1 MKEKLSVE
9 FFRGLPILVM
19 GDLMLDTFCVGK
31 VNRQSPEFDIPV
43 LDFDQQFY
51 SLGGAANVSRN
62 IKSLKGR
69 PITLGF
75 NGNDAANKRILEI
88 FEDYGMER
96 TYLKTSVDRI
106 TTEKIR
112 FFNDKQPLLRMDKET
127 KIPMGKDEIKK
138 LERNLRLIFK
148 REPISFAILQ
158 DYNKGF
164 FTKESIDLITYFLRT
179 HKIPFA
185 VDPKKD
191 NFWDWFNP
199 TIFKPNL
206 KEISE
211 ALGYNVLPNKR
222 ELDKSARIIFE
233 KIYAENILITLGENG
248 IYYNDRKKSGIIPA
262 NKFNIQDVSGAGD
275 TVISTAAMAYCCNF
289 NLEQIAYLS
298 NLAAGL
304 VCQLPYVQP
313 LPLDELSNCLS
324 NIRH

>member
-51 SLGGAANVSRN
+51 SLGGAANVSMN

-75 NGNDAANKRILEI
+75 NGNDVANKRMLEI
-88 FEDYGMER
+88 FEDYGLQR

-112 FFNDKQPLLRMDKET
+112 FFNDKQALLRMDKET
-127 KIPMGKDEIKK
+127 IIPISKEEIKK
-138 LERNLRLIFK
+138 IDRNLRLIFK

-164 FTKESIDLITYFLRT
+164 FTKESIDLISHFLREK
-179 HKIPFA
+179 KIPYA

-211 ALGYNVLPNKR
+211 ALGYNVLPNKK
-222 ELDKSARIIFE
+222 ELDKAARTIFE
-233 KIYAENILITLGENG
+233 KIFAENIIITLGENG

-262 NKFNIQDVSGAGD
+262 NKFKVQDVSGAGD
-275 TVISTAAMAYCCNF
+275 TVISVAAMAYCCNF
-289 NLEQIAYLS
+289 NLENIAYLS

-304 VCQLPYVQP
+304 VCQLAYVQP
-313 LPLDELSNCLS
+313 LPLDELNYHLS
-324 NIRH
+324 KIGH

>member
-1 MKEKLSVE
+1 MCSLFLFLQNMKEKLSVE

-62 IKSLKGR
+62 LKSLKGR

-112 FFNDKQPLLRMDKET
+112 FFNDKLPLLRMDKET
-127 KIPMGKDEIKK
+127 NIPMGKDEIKK

-191 NFWDWFNP
+191 NFWALVTRPFSNP
-199 TIFKPNL
+199 T
-206 KEISE
+206 
-211 ALGYNVLPNKR
+211 
-222 ELDKSARIIFE
+222 
-233 KIYAENILITLGENG
+233 
-248 IYYNDRKKSGIIPA
+248 
-262 NKFNIQDVSGAGD
+262 
-275 TVISTAAMAYCCNF
+275 
-289 NLEQIAYLS
+289 
-298 NLAAGL
+298 
-304 VCQLPYVQP
+304 
-313 LPLDELSNCLS
+313 
-324 NIRH
+324 

>member
-1 MKEKLSVE
+1 MQPKLSVDL
-9 FFRGLPILVM
+9 FRGLPILVL

-51 SLGGAANVSRN
+51 SLGGAANVAMN

-75 NGNDAANKRILEI
+75 NGNDEANKRI
-88 FEDYGMER
+88 FELFADYGMER
-96 TYLKTSVDRI
+96 TYIKTSSDRI

-112 FFNDKQPLLRMDKET
+112 FFNDQQPLLRMDKET
-127 KIPMGKDEIKK
+127 RIPLSNTELKK
-138 LERNLRLIFK
+138 LDRNLRLIFK

-164 FTKESIDLITYFLRT
+164 FTKESIDLITHFLRK

-185 VDPKKD
+185 VDPKKE

-211 ALGYNVLPNKR
+211 ALGHNVSPHKWD
-222 ELDKSARIIFE
+222 LDKSARIIFE
-233 KIYAENILITLGENG
+233 RTFAENILITLGENG
-248 IYYNDRKKSGIIPA
+248 IYYNDRKKSGIIPS
-262 NKFNIQDVSGAGD
+262 NPIKVIDVSGAGD
-275 TVISTAAMAYCCNF
+275 TVISTAAMAYCCDYK
-289 NLEQIAYLS
+289 LEDIALLS
-298 NLAAGL
+298 NLAAGM
-304 VCQLPYVQP
+304 VCQLPYVQT
-313 LPLDELSNCLS
+313 LPLDDLSYFLKN
-324 NIRH
+324 NI